1 VVQNV
6 LEGGEMAKRVGTV
19 EARQSF
25 SRLVSEAG
33 FRGEHIIIERGGTPL
48 AVLIGFDE
56 YERLMAVHTQERE
69 VRFKRLLSIAGRNP
83 DVSPEQVEADVAEAV
98 AAVRRGA

>member
-1 VVQNV
+1 
-6 LEGGEMAKRVGTV
+6 MAKRIGTV

-33 FRGEHIIIERGGTPL
+33 FRGEHIIIERSGTPL
-48 AVLIGFDE
+48 AVLIGFGE
-56 YERLMAVHTQERE
+56 YERLMAAQTQERE
-69 VRFKRLLSIAGRNP
+69 ARFKRLLSVAGRNP
-83 DVSPEQVEADVAEAV
+83 DVPPEQVEADIAEAV

>member
-1 VVQNV
+1 
-6 LEGGEMAKRVGTV
+6 MTKRVGTV

-33 FRGEHIIIERGGTPL
+33 FKGEHIIIERSGRPL

-56 YERLMAVHTQERE
+56 YERLVAAHTRERE
-69 VRFKRLLSIAGRNP
+69 ARFKRLLSIAGRNP
-83 DVSPEQVEADVAEAV
+83 DVSPEQAEADVAEAV
-98 AAVRRGA
+98 AAVRRTA